1 MRKLFWLLPVLMG
14 FLLTGCLKENPEGDT
29 IVLLGTES
37 EVQPINSVIPE
48 ALLTFIKDKQSMG
61 GEALVLNLPEGHM
74 PPNIQGEF
82 VFKPVELYA
91 NNGHSDNS
99 NESICFRFGGNP
111 DFIIDTV
118 DVTYYPGDTMFQV
131 TDTIVVTD
139 TTVVHVP
146 DTIVYYSEGQHNML
160 VPCDIYGDVME
171 KGNKYNKKDTNA
183 FVMGKDNDNAFTA
196 YFTVEYNCEQAGVE
210 YKLTRGYIL
219 TGAITGEGIKE
230 AKLAVVNKTVD
241 SGSSSQY
248 ASLSGEG
255 WIFVYRVKSDDPD
268 SQFGTAVRQ
277 NWYNLIR

>member
-14 FLLTGCLKENPEGDT
+14 FLLTGCLKENLEGNT

-37 EVQPINSVIPE
+37 EVHPIDSVIPDT
-48 ALLTFIKDKQSMG
+48 LLTFIKDEQSMG
-61 GEALVLNLPEGHM
+61 GGTLVLNLPEGNM
-74 PPNIQGEF
+74 PPDIQGEF

-91 NNGHSDNS
+91 NNGHPAIPND
-99 NESICFRFGGNP
+99 SICFRFGGNP
-111 DFIIDTV
+111 DFLIDTV

-131 TDTIVVTD
+131 TDTIVVSD

-146 DTIVYYSEGQHNML
+146 DTIVYYPEGQHNMF

-171 KGNKYNKKDTNA
+171 KGDKYNKKATNA
-183 FVMGKDNDNAFTA
+183 FVIGAGNTFTA
-196 YFTVEYNCEQAGVE
+196 YFTVEYDCEQATAGF
-210 YKLTRGYIL
+210 KLTRGYIL

-241 SGSSSQY
+241 SGGSSQY
-248 ASLSGEG
+248 ASLPEKG
-255 WIFVYRVKSDDPD
+255 WIFVYRVKSNDPD

-277 NWYNLIR
+277 NWYKLIR